1 MIPLPG
7 QLSLFAIKLEIL
19 ERGLLTAAQL
29 DEIFSVENL
38 RKPRYPQLSKLG

>member
-38 RKPRYPQLSKLG
+38 RQPRYPLGSKLG

>member
-7 QLSLFAIKLEIL
+7 QLSSFAIKLEVL

-38 RKPRYPQLSKLG
+38 RQPRYPQLSKLG